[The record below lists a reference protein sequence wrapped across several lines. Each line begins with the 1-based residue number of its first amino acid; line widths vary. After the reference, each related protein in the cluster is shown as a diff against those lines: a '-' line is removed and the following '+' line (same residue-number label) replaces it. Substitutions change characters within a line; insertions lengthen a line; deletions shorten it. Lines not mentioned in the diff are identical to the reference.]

1 MWIIIS
7 ILIAIAVIS
16 FLLMNSK
23 DEDNQRTG
31 AYVLGNIMPA
41 LVKIALVIGVVVL
54 IVKACS

>member
-7 ILIAIAVIS
+7 ILIAVAVIS

-41 LVKIALVIGVVVL
+41 LVIGVIVL
-54 IVKACS
+54 LVKACS

>member
-7 ILIAIAVIS
+7 ILVAVAVIS

-23 DEDNQRTG
+23 DEDSQRTG

-41 LVKIALVIGVVVL
+41 LVKIALVIGVIVL
-54 IVKACS
+54 LLKACS